1 MPMLA
6 ILVAS
11 FVVSESALLEVDSSA
26 ELVYSLPFVRFALAE
41 LHEKKG
47 RAEPRASGAFLQQ
60 TEVKNATLQSP
71 AAESAEVVPA
81 KQVTQVAM
89 ASVDAPQATVAAAE
103 SLQQPAAAQAAQ
115 PPTMVSQPTQ
125 LAASIQPAAQPAA
138 LNQTQEA
145 KLPAPKADA
154 PMAAVPVTA
163 ATAKSAAP
171 QVLVS
176 HSGTK
181 AAGAATAS
189 KKMSPTTQVAATFS
203 LALIVKILCML
214 SNVACHVSPLPQVQ
228 QFHKLGDTGEADS
241 APLMSILYS
250 GSQWVFYGNFAYCM
264 TGKSGFLVLVYANI
278 TGAIL
283 GVYYV
288 WGFQQNCRDQ
298 KALQQLQLY
307 CRAAAFVFSLQF
319 LAVWSLSFSSALFFS
334 GLMAS
339 LSSIIG
345 ACSLCSTLPK
355 VIKTQCSASIN
366 LELLIVGICSS
377 MLWVSCGVMLWD
389 AWILLP
395 TLFGL
400 VIQLACGF
408 FVLLFPR
415 EEQGDLIHRP
425 SRSPICCWVLPKND
439 CGEQNEEA
447 PAAPSRAAAAT
458 AQIRAAL
465 AQRQR
470 VAQGAGVEDYGSTA
484 AGGTGGTC

>member
-1 MPMLA
+1 MLA
-6 ILVAS
+6 ILCVS
-11 FVVSESALLEVDSSA
+11 CVLSESALLEVDSSA
-26 ELVYSLPFVRFALAE
+26 ELVSSLPFVRFALAE
-41 LHEKKG
+41 HEKKG
-47 RAEPRASGAFLQQ
+47 RIEPHIRGAFLQTPRTRSGEAAAGGQ
-60 TEVKNATLQSP
+60 TEVKNATMQSP
-71 AAESAEVVPA
+71 AAESAEVKQIAVAPA
-81 KQVTQVAM
+81 
-89 ASVDAPQATVAAAE
+89 DAQATVAAAE

-115 PPTMVSQPTQ
+115 PLTMVSQPAQ
-125 LAASIQPAAQPAA
+125 LAATEPVAPAAP
-138 LNQTQEA
+138 NQTQQA
-145 KLPAPKADA
+145 KLPAPKADVQ
-154 PMAAVPVTA
+154 MAVVPVTV
-163 ATAKSAAP
+163 TAKSAAP
-171 QVLVS
+171 QALVS
-176 HSGTK
+176 HSGTD
-181 AAGAATAS
+181 AGATAS

-425 SRSPICCWVLPKND
+425 SRSPICCWVLPKNH
-439 CGEQNEEA
+439 CGEQNEDA
-447 PAAPSRAAAAT
+447 SPAPSRAAAAA

-465 AQRQR
+465 AQRQSVTAR
-470 VAQGAGVEDYGSTA
+470 GTEDYGSTT
-484 AGGTGGTC
+484 AGAGTGGTC

>member
-1 MPMLA
+1 MSRLQPMARLA
-6 ILVAS
+6 IL
-11 FVVSESALLEVDSSA
+11 FVSCVLSESALLEVDSSA
-26 ELVYSLPFVRFALAE
+26 ELVSSLPFVRFALAE
-41 LHEKKG
+41 HEKKNP
-47 RAEPRASGAFLQQ
+47 RIEPKGYARGGAFLQQ
-60 TEVKNATLQSP
+60 AEVKNATMQSP
-71 AAESAEVVPA
+71 AASAEVPQVKQIAAPA
-81 KQVTQVAM
+81 E
-89 ASVDAPQATVAAAE
+89 ATVASAE
-103 SLQQPAAAQAAQ
+103 SLQQAAQAAQ
-115 PPTMVSQPTQ
+115 PVTMVSQPQ
-125 LAASIQPAAQPAA
+125 LAATQPVAPPLPA
-138 LNQTQEA
+138 LNQTQQ
-145 KLPAPKADA
+145 
-154 PMAAVPVTA
+154 MASVPVTA
-163 ATAKSAAP
+163 SSAAP
-171 QVLVS
+171 QALVS
-176 HSGTK
+176 HLGTK
-181 AAGAATAS
+181 AEATAS
-189 KKMSPTTQVAATFS
+189 KKMSPTTVAATFS

-377 MLWVSCGVMLWD
+377 MLWVGCGVMLWD

-400 VIQLACGF
+400 IIQLACGF

-415 EEQGDLIHRP
+415 EEPGDLIHRP

-439 CGEQNEEA
+439 CGEQNEE
-447 PAAPSRAAAAT
+447 PPAPSRAAAAA

-465 AQRQR
+465 AQRHGGTAR
-470 VAQGAGVEDYGSTA
+470 GAEDYGSTA
-484 AGGTGGTC
+484 AGAGTGGTC

>member
-1 MPMLA
+1 MLA
-6 ILVAS
+6 ILV
-11 FVVSESALLEVDSSA
+11 VYCVLSESALLEVDSSA
-26 ELVYSLPFVRFALAE
+26 ELVSSLPFVRFALAE
-41 LHEKKG
+41 HEKKG
-47 RAEPRASGAFLQQ
+47 RIEPHIRGGAFLQNPTSRYGEAAVGGQ
-60 TEVKNATLQSP
+60 TEVKNATMQSP
-71 AAESAEVVPA
+71 AAESAEVKQIAVAPA
-81 KQVTQVAM
+81 
-89 ASVDAPQATVAAAE
+89 DAQATVAAAE

-115 PPTMVSQPTQ
+115 PLTMVSQPAQ
-125 LAASIQPAAQPAA
+125 LAATEPVAPAAP
-138 LNQTQEA
+138 NQTQQA
-145 KLPAPKADA
+145 KLPAPKADVQ
-154 PMAAVPVTA
+154 MAVVPVT

-171 QVLVS
+171 QALVS
-176 HSGTK
+176 HSGTD
-181 AAGAATAS
+181 AGATAS

-241 APLMSILYS
+241 TPLMSILYS

-425 SRSPICCWVLPKND
+425 SRSPICCWVLPKNH
-439 CGEQNEEA
+439 CGEQNEDA
-447 PAAPSRAAAAT
+447 SPAPSRAATAA

-465 AQRQR
+465 AQRQSVTAR
-470 VAQGAGVEDYGSTA
+470 GTEDYGSTA
-484 AGGTGGTC
+484 AGAGTGGTC

>member
-1 MPMLA
+1 MSRSRSPMLA
-6 ILVAS
+6 ILCVS
-11 FVVSESALLEVDSSA
+11 CVLSESALLEVDSSA
-26 ELVYSLPFVRFALAE
+26 ELVSSLPFVRFALAE
-41 LHEKKG
+41 HEKKG
-47 RAEPRASGAFLQQ
+47 RIEPHIRGAFLQTPTTRSGEAAAGGQ
-60 TEVKNATLQSP
+60 TEVKNATMQSP
-71 AAESAEVVPA
+71 AAESAEVKQIAVAPA
-81 KQVTQVAM
+81 
-89 ASVDAPQATVAAAE
+89 DAQATVAAAE

-115 PPTMVSQPTQ
+115 PLTMVSQPAQ
-125 LAASIQPAAQPAA
+125 LAATEPVAPAAP
-138 LNQTQEA
+138 NQTQQA
-145 KLPAPKADA
+145 KLPAPKADVQ
-154 PMAAVPVTA
+154 MAVVPVTV
-163 ATAKSAAP
+163 TAKSAAP
-171 QVLVS
+171 QALVS
-176 HSGTK
+176 HSGTD
-181 AAGAATAS
+181 AGATAS

-415 EEQGDLIHRP
+415 EDA
-425 SRSPICCWVLPKND
+425 SP
-439 CGEQNEEA
+439 
-447 PAAPSRAAAAT
+447 APSRAAAAA

-465 AQRQR
+465 AQRQSVTAR
-470 VAQGAGVEDYGSTA
+470 GTEDYGSTA
-484 AGGTGGTC
+484 AGAGTGGTC